1 MNRSV
6 ILTWHPA
13 WIVAPLL
20 ALLTVGRAEDPAH
33 LTNIAEIRA
42 LPREV
47 AAQGLPVKVRGV
59 VTLAFPGPYGNFIIQ
74 GTHKGIFVRTFEAKT
89 AGLLESGDAKSGSWK
104 RGMLLEVE
112 GVTNPGGFAPTIVP
126 KRIRTLG
133 TAALPAAADVTLA
146 QLLSGV
152 FDCQRVSLQGVV
164 QRVGTSPITVGQFPD
179 SSTRELVELLIATEG
194 GGHFTALSVE
204 QEGFE
209 AAALVDARVRV
220 SGGTLPFFNRRGEL
234 LGVRVFM
241 TDRSDLEIL
250 RPPPADPFSIAASCL
265 DNLKPF
271 SAEGTSTHRQRIQGV
286 VTLSRPGEWFYLQSG
301 PRAVRVTTTQPEK
314 LSIGEQVEAAGF
326 VEIPQYHAELREAVF
341 RKVGGVRPPATVPV
355 PLDWNLATQPPNPLR
370 ELEFS
375 DFDGR
380 LVSLEG
386 RLESVETI
394 PGQPVRLHVNHQGHN
409 IVASFGN
416 ETPASAVMKLRLGS
430 DLSVT
435 GICAMEMTASW
446 PALTQVEPAGFRL
459 LLRSPADIA
468 VLRAASWWTTGRLL
482 ALLAVGL
489 LALCGSVLWVWQL
502 RHQLRRKSRQLVSE
516 MSARRDAAI
525 EFQATLRERNRL
537 AANLHDTLL
546 QNVTGL
552 NYQIEAC
559 EAESLPKDQRK
570 ANHLETARRMV
581 RRAQEDLRG
590 TVWALRVLPL
600 HDRSFAEALCG
611 LAEQLNE
618 GRETRITVATEG
630 ELPRLSDF
638 VAGNLLLVAQE
649 AIHNALQHARPANI
663 ETRVSAAADG
673 GRITLIVSD
682 DGAGFDPELK
692 SAANRGHFGLEGMR
706 ERVERL
712 GGKLR
717 LESRPGQGTRVVA
730 EVVLGSFDEDLA

>member
-1 MNRSV
+1 MR
-6 ILTWHPA
+6 IFDPTWIIA
-13 WIVAPLL
+13 LLL
-20 ALLTVGRAEDPAH
+20 AALAAARAEEPAP

-47 AAQGLPVKVRGV
+47 AAKGLPVKVRGV

-74 GTHKGIFVRTFEAKT
+74 GAHKGIFVRTFEAKT
-89 AGLLESGDAKSGSWK
+89 TGILESGEGEAGLWK

-126 KRIRTLG
+126 RRIRNLG
-133 TAALPAAADVTLA
+133 TAELPATADVTLA

-152 FDCQRVSLQGVV
+152 FDCQRVSLEGVV

-179 SSTRELVELLIATEG
+179 SSTRRLVELLIATEG

-204 QEGFE
+204 PEGFE
-209 AAALVDARVRV
+209 AAALVDAWVSVR
-220 SGGTLPFFNRRGEL
+220 GGTLPFFNPRGEL

-250 RPPPADPFSIAASCL
+250 RPPPPDPFSIAASSL
-265 DNLKPF
+265 DNLKSF
-271 SAEGTSTHRQRIQGV
+271 SAEGVSTHRQRIQGV
-286 VTLSRPGEWFYLQSG
+286 VTLSRPGEFFYLQSG
-301 PRAVRVTTTQPEK
+301 PRAVRVTTSQREK
-314 LSIGEQVEAAGF
+314 LSIGEQVEAVGF

-341 RKVGGVRPPATVPV
+341 RKIVGAKPPAPVPV
-355 PLDWNLATQPPNPLR
+355 PLDWKLATQPPDPLR

-380 LVSLEG
+380 LINLEG
-386 RLESVETI
+386 RLDSVETI
-394 PGQPVRLHVNHQGHN
+394 PGQPVRLHLNHQGHN

-446 PALTQVEPAGFRL
+446 PALTWVQPAGFRL
-459 LLRSPADIA
+459 LLRTPADITM
-468 VLRAASWWTTGRLL
+468 LRAASWWTAGRLM
-482 ALLAVGL
+482 ALLIVGL
-489 LALCGSVLWVWQL
+489 VALCGSVLWVWQL
-502 RHQLRRKSRQLVSE
+502 RHQLRRKSKLLLAE
-516 MSARRDAAI
+516 MRARRDAAI

-559 EAESLPKDQRK
+559 ETESLPRAERK

-649 AIHNALQHARPANI
+649 AIHNALQHARPTNI

-673 GRITLIVSD
+673 SRITLVVSD
-682 DGAGFDPELK
+682 DGVGFDPEGP
-692 SAANRGHFGLEGMR
+692 SPANRGHFGLGGMR
-706 ERVERL
+706 ERAERL

-717 LESRPGQGTRVVA
+717 IESRPGHGTRVVA

>member
-1 MNRSV
+1 M
-6 ILTWHPA
+6 ITLLFA
-13 WIVAPLL
+13 LL
-20 ALLTVGRAEDPAH
+20 AAGRAEEPAH

-47 AAQGLPVKVRGV
+47 AARGLPVKVRGV
-59 VTLAFPGPYGNFIIQ
+59 VTLAFPGPHGNFIIQ
-74 GTHKGIFVRTFEAKT
+74 GADKGIFVRTFEAKT
-89 AGLLESGDAKSGSWK
+89 AGLLESGEGGAGLWK

-133 TAALPAAADVTLA
+133 AAELPPAADVTLA

-152 FDCQRVSLQGVV
+152 FDCQRVALQGVV

-179 SSTRELVELLIATEG
+179 SSTRKLVELLIATEG
-194 GGHFTALSVE
+194 GGHFIALSVE
-204 QEGFE
+204 PEGFE
-209 AAALVDARVRV
+209 AVALVDAWVRVR
-220 SGGTLPFFNRRGEL
+220 GGTLPFFNPRGEL

-241 TDRSDLEIL
+241 SDRSDLEIL
-250 RPPPADPFSIAASCL
+250 RPPPPDPFSITASSL
-265 DNLKPF
+265 DNLKSF
-271 SAEGTSTHRQRIQGV
+271 SAVGVSTHRQRIHGV
-286 VTLSRPGEWFYLQSG
+286 VTLSRPGEFFYLQSG
-301 PRAVRVTTTQPEK
+301 PRAVRVTTSQQEK
-314 LSIGEQVEAAGF
+314 LTIGGQVEAVGF

-341 RKVGGVRPPATVPV
+341 RKMGGIKPPSPVPV
-355 PLDWNLATQPPNPLR
+355 ALDWKLATQPPDPLR

-380 LVSLEG
+380 LVNLEG

-394 PGQPVRLHVNHQGHN
+394 PGHPVRLHLNHQGHN

-446 PALTQVEPAGFRL
+446 PALTWVQSAGFSL
-459 LLRSPADIA
+459 LLRSPADIT

-482 ALLAVGL
+482 ALLIVGL
-489 LALCGSVLWVWQL
+489 VALCGSVLWVSQL
-502 RHQLRRKSRQLVSE
+502 RHQLRRKSKLLVAE
-516 MSARRDAAI
+516 MRARRDAAI

-559 EAESLPKDQRK
+559 EAESLPQSERK

-600 HDRSFAEALCG
+600 HERTFAEALCG

-638 VAGNLLLVAQE
+638 VAGNLLLIAQE
-649 AIHNALQHARPANI
+649 AIHNALQHARPTTI
-663 ETRVSAAADG
+663 ETRVSAAEDG
-673 GRITLIVSD
+673 SRITLVVSD
-682 DGAGFDPELK
+682 DGVGFDPAGP
-692 SAANRGHFGLEGMR
+692 SPANRGHFGLEGMR
-706 ERVERL
+706 ERAERL

-717 LESRPGQGTRVVA
+717 IESRPGHGTRVVA

>member
-1 MNRSV
+1 V
-6 ILTWHPA
+6 
-13 WIVAPLL
+13 
-20 ALLTVGRAEDPAH
+20 
-33 LTNIAEIRA
+33 
-42 LPREV
+42 
-47 AAQGLPVKVRGV
+47 
-59 VTLAFPGPYGNFIIQ
+59 
-74 GTHKGIFVRTFEAKT
+74 
-89 AGLLESGDAKSGSWK
+89 
-104 RGMLLEVE
+104 
-112 GVTNPGGFAPTIVP
+112 
-126 KRIRTLG
+126 
-133 TAALPAAADVTLA
+133 AADVTLA

-152 FDCQRVSLQGVV
+152 FDCQRVSLEGVV

-179 SSTRELVELLIATEG
+179 SSTRRLVELLIATEG

-204 QEGFE
+204 PEGFE
-209 AAALVDARVRV
+209 AAALVDAWVRVR
-220 SGGTLPFFNRRGEL
+220 GGTLPFFNPRGEL

-250 RPPPADPFSIAASCL
+250 RPPPPDPFSIAASSL
-265 DNLKPF
+265 DNLKSF
-271 SAEGTSTHRQRIQGV
+271 SAEGVSTHRQRIHGV
-286 VTLSRPGEWFYLQSG
+286 VTLSRPGEFFYLQSG
-301 PRAVRVTTTQPEK
+301 PRAVRVTTSQREK
-314 LSIGEQVEAAGF
+314 LSIGEQVEAVGF

-341 RKVGGVRPPATVPV
+341 RKIDGIKPPAPVPV
-355 PLDWNLATQPPNPLR
+355 PLDWKLATQPPDPLR

-394 PGQPVRLHVNHQGHN
+394 PGQPVRLHLNHQGQN
-409 IVASFGN
+409 IVASFGR
-416 ETPASAVMKLRLGS
+416 ETPTSAIMKLRLGS

-446 PALTQVEPAGFRL
+446 PALTWVQPAGFRL
-459 LLRSPADIA
+459 LLRSPEDITM
-468 VLRAASWWTTGRLL
+468 LRAASWWTTGRLL
-482 ALLAVGL
+482 ALLIMGL
-489 LALCGSVLWVWQL
+489 VALCGSVLWVSQL
-502 RHQLRRKSRQLVSE
+502 RHQLRRKSKLLVAE
-516 MSARRDAAI
+516 MRARRDAAI

-559 EAESLPKDQRK
+559 EEESVPKAERK

-600 HDRSFAEALCG
+600 HDRTFAEALCG

-618 GRETRITVATEG
+618 GRETKITVATEG

-663 ETRVSAAADG
+663 ETHVSATEDG
-673 GRITLIVSD
+673 GRIALVVRD
-682 DGAGFDPELK
+682 DGMGFDPEGL
-692 SAANRGHFGLEGMR
+692 SPASRGHFGLEGMR

-717 LESRPGQGTRVVA
+717 IESRPGHGTRVVA
-730 EVVLGSFDEDLA
+730 EVMLGSFDEDLA

>member
-1 MNRSV
+1 MNFYPTWIMTLLLV
-6 ILTWHPA
+6 TLTA
-13 WIVAPLL
+13 GI
-20 ALLTVGRAEDPAH
+20 AEEKPPM
-33 LTNIAEIRA
+33 TGIAEIRA

-74 GTHKGIFVRTFEAKT
+74 GAQKGIFVRTFEART
-89 AGLLESGDAKSGSWK
+89 AGHLGSEDGKAGSWT

-112 GVTNPGGFAPTIVP
+112 GITNPGGFAPTIVP
-126 KRIRTLG
+126 TSIRTLG
-133 TAALPAAADVTLA
+133 TAPLPTAADVTLA

-152 FDCQRVSLQGVV
+152 FDCQRVSLEGVV
-164 QRVGTSPITVGQFPD
+164 QRVGSSPITVGQFPD
-179 SSTRELVELLIATEG
+179 SSTKKLVELLIATEG
-194 GGHFTALSVE
+194 GGHFTAFSVE
-204 QEGFE
+204 PEGF
-209 AAALVDARVRV
+209 AAADLVDAWVCVR
-220 SGGTLPFFNRRGEL
+220 GGTLPFFNPRGEL

-241 TDRSDLEIL
+241 TDRSDLEVL
-250 RPPPADPFSIAASCL
+250 RAPPSDPFSIAASSL
-265 DNLKPF
+265 DNLKSF
-271 SAEGTSTHRQRIQGV
+271 SAEGLSTHRQRIQGV
-286 VTLSRPGEWFYLQSG
+286 VTLSRPGEFFYLQSG
-301 PRAVRVTTTQPEK
+301 TRAVRVTTTQTEK

-341 RKVGGVRPPATVPV
+341 RKITGLSTPIPVPV
-355 PLDWNLATQPPNPLR
+355 PLDWKLATQPPDPLR

-380 LVSLEG
+380 LVIVEG
-386 RLESVETI
+386 RLESIETI
-394 PGQPVRLHVNHQGHN
+394 AAQPVRLHLNHQGHN
-409 IVASFGN
+409 IVASFGS
-416 ETPASAVMKLRLGS
+416 ETPASAITKLRLGS

-446 PALTQVEPAGFRL
+446 PALTQVQPAGFRL
-459 LLRSPADIA
+459 SLRSPADIT
-468 VLRAASWWTTGRLL
+468 VLRAASWWTSGRLL

-502 RHQLRRKSRQLVSE
+502 RHQLRRKSKQLVSE
-516 MSARRDAAI
+516 MRARRDAAI

-559 EAESLPKDQRK
+559 EAESLPKAERK

-600 HDRSFAEALCG
+600 HDRTFAEALCG

-618 GRETRITVATEG
+618 GRETRITVVTEG

-649 AIHNALQHARPANI
+649 AIHNALQHARPTLI
-663 ETRVSAAADG
+663 ETHVSAAADG
-673 GRITLIVSD
+673 GRIALIVRD
-682 DGAGFDPELK
+682 DGVGFDPELK
-692 SAANRGHFGLEGMR
+692 SSANRGHFGLEGMR

-717 LESRPGQGTRVVA
+717 IESRPGQGTCVMA
-730 EVVLGSFDEDLA
+730 DVVLGSFDEDLA

>member
-1 MNRSV
+1 MTCHR
-6 ILTWHPA
+6 IF
-13 WIVAPLL
+13 IVAI
-20 ALLTVGRAEDPAH
+20 LLTALATARAEQMAH
-33 LTNIAEIRA
+33 LTEIHEIRA

-47 AAQGLPVKVRGV
+47 AAKGLPVKVRGV

-74 GTHKGIFVRTFEAKT
+74 GAHKGIFVRTFEAKT
-89 AGLLESGDAKSGSWK
+89 ADLLESKGGEVGLWK

-126 KRIRTLG
+126 SRIRNLG
-133 TAALPAAADVTLA
+133 TAELPATVDVSLA
-146 QLLSGV
+146 KLLSGV
-152 FDCQRVSLQGVV
+152 FDCHRVSLEGVV

-179 SSTRELVELLIATEG
+179 SSTRNLVELLIATEG

-204 QEGFE
+204 PGGFE
-209 AAALVDARVRV
+209 AGALVDAWVRV
-220 SGGTLPFFNRRGEL
+220 SGGALPFFNPRGEL

-241 TDRSDLEIL
+241 TDHSDLDIL
-250 RPPPADPFSIAASCL
+250 RPPPPDPFSIAASSL
-265 DNLKPF
+265 DNLKSF
-271 SAEGTSTHRQRIQGV
+271 SAEGMSTHRQRIQGV
-286 VTLSRPGEWFYLQSG
+286 VTLSRPGEFFYLQSG
-301 PRAVRVTTTQPEK
+301 TRAVRVTTSQAAK
-314 LSIGEQVEAAGF
+314 LTIGEQVEAVGF

-341 RKVGGVRPPATVPV
+341 RKIGGIMRPAPVPV
-355 PLDWNLATQPPNPLR
+355 PLDWKLAILPPDPLR

-380 LVSLEG
+380 LVTLEG
-386 RLESVETI
+386 RLESVESI
-394 PGQPVRLHVNHQGHN
+394 PGQPVRLHLNHQGHN
-409 IVASFGN
+409 IVASFGS
-416 ETPASAVMKLRLGS
+416 ETPASAVRKLRLGS

-446 PALTQVEPAGFRL
+446 PALTWVQPAGFRL
-459 LLRSPADIA
+459 LLRSPADITI
-468 VLRAASWWTTGRLL
+468 VRTASWWTAGRLL
-482 ALLAVGL
+482 ALLIVGL
-489 LALCGSVLWVWQL
+489 AALCGSVLWVWQL
-502 RHQLRRKSRQLVSE
+502 RHQLRRKSKLLVAE
-516 MSARRDAAI
+516 MRARRDAAI

-559 EAESLPKDQRK
+559 ETESLPPSERK

-600 HDRSFAEALCG
+600 HERTFAEALCG
-611 LAEQLNE
+611 LAEQLND
-618 GRETRITVATEG
+618 GHETRITVATEG

-649 AIHNALQHARPANI
+649 AIHNALQHARPSKV

-673 GRITLIVSD
+673 GRITLVVSD
-682 DGAGFDPELK
+682 DGIGFDPTG
-692 SAANRGHFGLEGMR
+692 SSPANRGHFGLYGMR
-706 ERVERL
+706 ERAERL

-717 LESRPGQGTRVVA
+717 IESRPGHGTRVVA

>member
-1 MNRSV
+1 MR
-6 ILTWHPA
+6 IIGIKYPA
-13 WIVAPLL
+13 WL
-20 ALLTVGRAEDPAH
+20 VGFSLVVSILEPRAEESLF

-47 AAQGLPVKVRGV
+47 AAQGMPVKVRGV
-59 VTLAFPGPYGNFIIQ
+59 VTSAFPGPHGNFVIQ
-74 GTHKGIFVRTFEAKT
+74 DAHKGIFVRTFEAKT
-89 AGLLESGDAKSGSWK
+89 AGLLEVEEGNSMTWQ
-104 RGMLLEVE
+104 RGMLLEIE

-126 KRIRTLG
+126 KRIQVLG
-133 TAALPAAADVTLA
+133 TAELPAAADVSLA

-152 FDCQRVSLQGVV
+152 FDCQRVSLTGVV

-179 SSTRELVELLIATEG
+179 SSIRALVELLIATEG

-204 QEGFE
+204 PEGFE
-209 AAALVDARVRV
+209 SAALVDASVCVR
-220 SGGTLPFFNRRGEL
+220 GGTLPFFNPRGEL

-250 RPPPADPFSIAASCL
+250 RPPPPDPFKIAASSL
-265 DNLKPF
+265 DNLKSF
-271 SAEGTSTHRQRIQGV
+271 SADGVSTHRQRIRGV
-286 VTLSRPGEWFYLQSG
+286 VTLSRPGEFFYLQSG
-301 PRAVRVTTTQPEK
+301 SRAVRVTTGQREV
-314 LSIGEQVEAAGF
+314 LAVGEQVEAAGF

-341 RKVGGVRPPATVPV
+341 RKTGEVKLPVPVPV
-355 PLDWNLATQPPNPLR
+355 PLDWKLATQPPDPLR

-380 LVSLEG
+380 LVSLNG
-386 RLESVETI
+386 RLESIETI
-394 PGQPVRLHVNHQGHN
+394 PGQAVRLHLNHQGHN
-409 IVASFGN
+409 IIAAFGD
-416 ETPASAVMKLRLGS
+416 ETPASALSKLRLGS
-430 DLSVT
+430 DLVVT

-446 PALTQVEPAGFRL
+446 PALTWVQPAGFRL
-459 LLRSPADIA
+459 LLRSPSDIS
-468 VLRAASWWTTGRLL
+468 VLRAASWWTTGRLW
-482 ALLAVGL
+482 ALLFVGMV
-489 LALCGSVLWVWQL
+489 ALCGSVLWVWQL
-502 RHQLRRKSRQLVSE
+502 RHQLRRKSKLLVAE
-516 MSARRDAAI
+516 MRARRDAAI

-559 EAESLPKDQRK
+559 EAESLPRSERK

-600 HDRSFAEALCG
+600 HERSFAEALCG

-618 GRETRITVATEG
+618 GRATKITVATEG

-649 AIHNALQHARPANI
+649 AIHNSLQHAHPSNI
-663 ETRVSAAADG
+663 EAHVSASLDG
-673 GRITLIVSD
+673 SRITLVVSD
-682 DGAGFDPELK
+682 DGVGFDPAAT
-692 SAANRGHFGLEGMR
+692 SAAARGHFGLEGMR
-706 ERVERL
+706 ERAERL

-717 LESRPGQGTRVVA
+717 IEGRPGHGTRVVA